1 MQTAVYTIDQFV
13 VDAKEVRRRGLDDL
27 ATVEALMPLLDRV
40 VSQPDCLT
48 SLGHGAS
55 PDRGI
60 VVYADEELTIRVV
73 VWQPRETTPIHNHNG
88 WALIG
93 VVEGNERNTN
103 YRRLDDGTRPWHAEI
118 EEAGTVEILPG
129 CSSYILPP
137 HDIHAVNIPDVKT
150 VAVHVYG
157 NNLDRQWRY
166 EFDAESGEVRP
177 FKGRTSR

>member
-1 MQTAVYTIDQFV
+1 M
-13 VDAKEVRRRGLDDL
+13 
-27 ATVEALMPLLDRV
+27 
-40 VSQPDCLT
+40 
-48 SLGHGAS
+48 
-55 PDRGI
+55 
-60 VVYADEELTIRVV
+60 
-73 VWQPRETTPIHNHNG
+73 
-88 WALIG
+88 
-93 VVEGNERNTN
+93 VEGNERNTN
-103 YRRLDDGTRPWHAEI
+103 YRRLDDGTRPWHAQI